1 MGEVWIFSGT
11 AQYRWQESRGIC
23 SQRFEEPS
31 RETSRISLPARRQG
45 ADSGLQNDLYTART
59 TARHI
64 ENREKTG
71 NEIDKDLKSV
81 ERRNFVVLNAKFTAD
96 FSPSVAY
103 FSHVKHHIC
112 ILLDL

>member
-1 MGEVWIFSGT
+1 MPDK
-11 AQYRWQESRGIC
+11 YRIPDGV
-23 SQRFEEPS
+23 
-31 RETSRISLPARRQG
+31 G
-45 ADSGLQNDLYTART
+45 GGDT

-71 NEIDKDLKSV
+71 NEIDKDLKTV

-96 FSPSVAY
+96 FRASVAY